1 MGASVK
7 DQNIRTVFPSPL
19 FTTAPEITQRL
30 EAPAVKVPPPVL
42 QEDGKINKE
51 YFGVLA
57 AEKGP
62 YIMNKPPNF
71 EHDYAADRIER
82 CVQTQEVA
90 QTVHG
95 STSLDLKAVQAYVG
109 QKEKLVSVLPTIGF
123 MNMPGPPGESGGT
136 MVGKVR
142 IAKYTET

>member
-1 MGASVK
+1 VASNYAGST
-7 DQNIRTVFPSPL
+7 DGGWLVFGEWQ

-82 CVQTQEVA
+82 CVKTQATA
-90 QTVHG
+90 QTVHDSSHG
-95 STSLDLKAVQAYVG
+95 VLDLKALQAYVG
-109 QKEKLVSVLPTIGF
+109 QKVTTSQSLPLIHDLCRNKMRSLTCF
-123 MNMPGPPGESGGT
+123 C
-136 MVGKVR
+136 
-142 IAKYTET
+142 

>member
-1 MGASVK
+1 VASNYAGST
-7 DQNIRTVFPSPL
+7 DGGWLVFGEWQL
-19 FTTAPEITQRL
+19 TTAPEITQRL

-109 QKEKLVSVLPTIGF
+109 QKVTPSLHNTRASQLLPLRTVFAGMTCVVSV
-123 MNMPGPPGESGGT
+123 
-136 MVGKVR
+136 KV
-142 IAKYTET
+142 TNSC